1 MLCKYENAYG
11 DKCSFNCIS
20 HKNGFVP
27 LQKIEWW
34 SKGCDY
40 EIVLEAWEN
49 VLLISQ
55 WREIN
60 ERVRKLTEENLRLKK
75 ELNGSK
81 REG

>member
-11 DKCSFNCIS
+11 DKCSFNLIN

-40 EIVLEAWEN
+40 RVELEAWEC

-55 WREIN
+55 WREVNDELRHLKEENI
-60 ERVRKLTEENLRLKK
+60 KLTKEVSGLKTK
-75 ELNGSK
+75 H
-81 REG
+81 